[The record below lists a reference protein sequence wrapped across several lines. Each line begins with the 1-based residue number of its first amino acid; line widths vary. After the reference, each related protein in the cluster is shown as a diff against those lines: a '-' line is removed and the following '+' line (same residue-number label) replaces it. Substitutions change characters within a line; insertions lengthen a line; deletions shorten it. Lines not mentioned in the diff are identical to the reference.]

1 VSGDEADQRAT
12 KVAFSI
18 LHREVRRRLGAG
30 RLVVVDATNVE
41 RHARLAL
48 VRLARDH
55 GVPIIAVV
63 LLAARATVHA
73 RNASRGR
80 RVVPADIV
88 DRHLAALGRLGAD
101 GAAIQA
107 TLRLEGFAA
116 VHLVDGLGPPAAIER
131 RPSGS
136 A

>member
-1 VSGDEADQRAT
+1 
-12 KVAFSI
+12 
-18 LHREVRRRLGAG
+18 
-30 RLVVVDATNVE
+30 
-41 RHARLAL
+41 
-48 VRLARDH
+48 
-55 GVPIIAVV
+55 
-63 LLAARATVHA
+63 
-73 RNASRGR
+73 
-80 RVVPADIV
+80 VVPADIV